1 MRSNFLKDFKL
12 DMQWRT
18 LKEPFRLK
26 KCLME
31 YLLFSSLTEQSY
43 LVNFKKIKQLWKP
56 IQRCCRKML
65 TSGKYLYIK
74 RLLGLNNLWGIPE
87 P

>member
-74 RLLGLNNLWGIPE
+74 RLLG
-87 P
+87 